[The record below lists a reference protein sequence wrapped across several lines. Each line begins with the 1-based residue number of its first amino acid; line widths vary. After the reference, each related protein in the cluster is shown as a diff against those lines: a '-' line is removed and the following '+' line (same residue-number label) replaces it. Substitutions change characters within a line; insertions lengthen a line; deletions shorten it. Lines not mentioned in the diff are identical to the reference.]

1 MKFITVGIPAFKA
14 EGHICDCLASIQIQS
29 IKNEIAII
37 IAKDNPSDNY
47 EFVKKRFPDLDITI
61 LDCKENTGPGL
72 ARQRCLDAATT
83 EWITWIDADD
93 VFIHPMSI
101 EFLKMGIQPNV
112 IEVQGTFFQ
121 EVDAN
126 NPMGMRFVPR
136 NDISHPWV
144 FGRLYNVKFLKDS
157 GIGFTSL
164 RAMEDGELNWKIRM
178 TIEGSPLKINVI
190 DAPVYLWR
198 TGSEHSIT
206 RIGVDENNIPQY
218 NYDLC
223 QWGATV
229 ASINA
234 IKFCRKKNPF
244 NGSIARFTTEM
255 MVGQYFTYIEC
266 LGRKP
271 IFAKQNFYNAK
282 KFYHECYKEIESQID
297 DKILKDMYTMQ
308 LAGKAQDLIGII
320 PEITFFDFME
330 RVKTEEYGGDAE
342 FEALRSELPQEIID
356 NDIKS
361 GVLASLERKLERKGD
376 K

>member
-101 EFLKMGIQPNV
+101 EFLKMAIQPNV

-121 EVDAN
+121 EVEAG

-136 NDISHPWV
+136 NDIGHPWV

-190 DAPVYLWR
+190 DAPIYLWR

-206 RIGVDENNIPQY
+206 RIGVDENHIPQY

-234 IKFCRKKNPF
+234 VKFCRKKNPF

-361 GVLASLERKLERKGD
+361 GVLASLERKGD

>member
-136 NDISHPWV
+136 NDVGHPWV

-164 RAMEDGELNWKIRM
+164 RAMEDGQLNWKIRM

-190 DAPVYLWR
+190 DAPIYLWR

-361 GVLASLERKLERKGD
+361 GVLASLEKKGD

>member
-136 NDISHPWV
+136 NDIGHPWV

-178 TIEGSPLKINVI
+178 TIEGSPLMINVI
-190 DAPVYLWR
+190 DAPIYLWR
-198 TGSEHSIT
+198 IGSEHSIT

-330 RVKTEEYGGDAE
+330 RVKNEEYGGDAE

-361 GVLASLERKLERKGD
+361 GVLASLERKGD